1 MSEPLPKEGTASAV
15 SKSCPEVGLNSM
27 RHGESLAV
35 SEQSSDMTTEA
46 LGVVIGNMSVVILM
60 RDWGHDDPEFTR

>member
-15 SKSCPEVGLNSM
+15 SKSLPEVGLNSV

-46 LGVVIGNMSVVILM
+46 LGVVIGNMSVVTLM

>member
-1 MSEPLPKEGTASAV
+1 MSEPLPKEGAPSAV
-15 SKSCPEVGLNSM
+15 SKSRPEVGLNSV

-46 LGVVIGNMSVVILM
+46 LGVVIGNMSVVTLM
-60 RDWGHDDPEFTR
+60 RDWGDDDPEFTR